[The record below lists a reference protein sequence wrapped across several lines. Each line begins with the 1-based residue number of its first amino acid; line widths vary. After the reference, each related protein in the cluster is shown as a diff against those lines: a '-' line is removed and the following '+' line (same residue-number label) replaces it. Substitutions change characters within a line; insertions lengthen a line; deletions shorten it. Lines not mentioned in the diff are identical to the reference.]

1 MSFITVDF
9 ETYYDK
15 DLGFKTQ
22 TNEEYLNDPRFEVV
36 GVAVKVDDGETVWFS
51 GTDAEIKEFLKQYD
65 WEDSGLLCHNML
77 FDGAIL
83 AWRYGIVP
91 AFYFDTLCMARAV
104 HGLSVGGSLA
114 KLAEYYNVGVK
125 GTEVINAYGKRR
137 TDFSPDE
144 LSRYGAYCCN
154 DVELTHKVFNY
165 LSQGFPEIEYK
176 LIDLTLRM
184 YTQPVLYLDDALLVA
199 RLEEVRAQ
207 KSEMLAGLME
217 KMQVD
222 SEEAVRAKLASN
234 PQFANLLVEL
244 GVEPPKK
251 LSPTTGKETFALAKN
266 DEGFIALT
274 EHDDP
279 FIQQLCAVRL
289 GTKSTIEESRVERFI
304 GIGAR
309 NKGLLPIPLKYYG
322 AHTGRWSGQDAV
334 NLQNLPSRDKKKKAL
349 KNAIRAPHDCY
360 VVNCDSSQIEARV
373 LAWLAG
379 QDDVV
384 QAFAEKRDIYC
395 EDATL
400 IFGRK
405 ITKEDPVERFVGKTC
420 LGVGTRVLTRRG
432 WVAILDVKLT
442 DKLWDG
448 VEWVQHQG
456 VSSMGLKPTIWL
468 SGLELT
474 TDHEILTGHTKW
486 ETAQDVLA
494 REAAFQSALD
504 LATSSLSGMESTIP
518 YEREFVGA
526 GTPFAA
532 VYAATV
538 NIPMPGI
545 TLEQGGQ
552 PLVMHAPNA
561 RQAKKD
567 GGNINLPCLMMP
579 TAVGCSADWP
589 LPLPVVTARTTTTFA
604 ITAQEVSTYLKSG
617 AKIASSSLNIFRQ
630 YRAGTTPAG
639 KWIASTTLKDMS
651 RGIFGF
657 LRQKKMRITEGQ
669 SNSLRPVFDILNSG
683 SRNRFTVLTDRGPL
697 IVHNC
702 RLGLGYGTGAAKLQ
716 HTLKTQ
722 PPGADLP
729 LEQCKVMVNAWRYA
743 NQRITELWREA
754 DRVLEDLMSWPTD
767 KDDYW
772 LGIPGSL
779 RVTRGGI
786 RLPNGLYIRYK
797 NLRRSDGEIV
807 HDGRKGTESIWGG
820 TVVEN
825 VVQALARII
834 VGEQMVNMSEK
845 YRPVLTV
852 HDAAVIIVP
861 KPLIEQAIA
870 DITKVM
876 STPPAWC
883 ATLPVACE
891 AKFGESYGEC

>member
-15 DLGFKTQ
+15 DIGFKTQ
-22 TNEEYLNDPRFEVV
+22 TNEEYLNEPRFEVV

-114 KLAEYYNVGVK
+114 KLAEYYNVGAK
-125 GTEVINAYGKRR
+125 GTEVVNAYGKRR
-137 TDFSPDE
+137 ADFSPDE

-154 DVELTHKVFNY
+154 DVQLTYKIFDY

-289 GTKSTIEESRVERFI
+289 GTKSTIEQSRVERFI

-322 AHTGRWSGQDAV
+322 AHTGRWSGQDSV

-384 QAFAEKRDIYC
+384 EQFRREEDVYSVFASEIYG
-395 EDATL
+395 
-400 IFGRK
+400 FK
-405 ITKEDPVERFVGKTC
+405 VTKENPIERFVGKTC
-420 LGVGTRVLTRRG
+420 VGIGSLVLCKRG
-432 WVAILDVKLT
+432 WVPIEQVELLDQV
-442 DKLWDG
+442 WDG
-448 VEWVQHQG
+448 EEWVCHNGVVSNGMKETLPLHGLWLTPDHQVWSG
-456 VSSMGLKPTIWL
+456 IWQRADSLLHDGDTLSRALDIAAANLPSQATWLADEVFGPSLYGAIAGQKNIQLTLTISKILSQLAALCVQQKQQVQNVIGNMLKRC
-468 SGLELT
+468 LT
-474 TDHEILTGHTKW
+474 TLIEPASLTVSPQQLPVAIQLPQAGLSTTV
-486 ETAQDVLA
+486 EGGS
-494 REAAFQSALD
+494 AFTMGGAKTGRHFY
-504 LATSSLSGMESTIP
+504 ATSKHCRDGMLQTYKWTGLI
-518 YEREFVGA
+518 
-526 GTPFAA
+526 
-532 VYAATV
+532 
-538 NIPMPGI
+538 
-545 TLEQGGQ
+545 
-552 PLVMHAPNA
+552 
-561 RQAKKD
+561 
-567 GGNINLPCLMMP
+567 
-579 TAVGCSADWP
+579 
-589 LPLPVVTARTTTTFA
+589 TAR
-604 ITAQEVSTYLKSG
+604 G
-617 AKIASSSLNIFRQ
+617 
-630 YRAGTTPAG
+630 
-639 KWIASTTLKDMS
+639 MS
-651 RGIFGF
+651 RGTFGSSHAP
-657 LRQKKMRITEGQ
+657 KTCTTEEKWPT
-669 SNSLRPVFDILNSG
+669 LRPVFDILNCG
-683 SRNRFTVLTDRGPL
+683 SRNRFTVLTERGPL

-702 RLGLGYGTGAAKLQ
+702 VLGLGYGTGHKKLR

-722 PPGADLP
+722 PPGVEVS
-729 LEQCKVMVNAWRYA
+729 EQESERFVGTYRRKNERVVG
-743 NQRITELWREA
+743 LWREA

-807 HDGRKGTESIWGG
+807 HDGRKGTEAIWGG
-820 TVVEN
+820 TVVET

-834 VGEQMVNMSEK
+834 GGEQMVNMSDT

-852 HDAAVIIVP
+852 HDAAVIVIP